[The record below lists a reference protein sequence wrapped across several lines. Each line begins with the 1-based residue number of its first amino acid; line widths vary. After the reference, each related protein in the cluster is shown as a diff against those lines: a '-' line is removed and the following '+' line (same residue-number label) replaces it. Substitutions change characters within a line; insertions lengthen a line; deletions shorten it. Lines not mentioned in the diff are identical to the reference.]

1 MKVKDMRA
9 VSRAEGEEEKVL
21 TKKINLYH
29 WPCTVFYLNEGWAIW
44 EQESRAAGKDEKM
57 LNIEKNNL
65 EKWPCTGFVLQ

>member
-29 WPCTVFYLNEGWAIW
+29 WPCTVFYLNEG
-44 EQESRAAGKDEKM
+44 
-57 LNIEKNNL
+57 
-65 EKWPCTGFVLQ
+65 